1 MNGWMN
7 GWKTLRHLI
16 WKDWRTARPLAVAL
30 IAFSIAMNGVAAIL
44 PEANLEVAFAIWILT
59 PNLAA
64 LAAPAMLVGTEG
76 DAKTLDWL
84 RTLPPSWRRI
94 ADAKLLVA
102 VGLVGGV
109 WVVASGM
116 LWLQWISHPPN
127 VSPSPRSPQA
137 ETAGVLGSL
146 YFSGLLLLCSFVTA
160 YAFRSPVSGILA
172 VVPLITAAAV
182 ASFVVADAVM
192 RSLPSDQG
200 VVVNCLLAVAALATA
215 ASLQRWAAWYRLQ
228 SAMVPIRDWISNAI
242 VGGSSP
248 STAKSLSTA
257 RAYRPPRP
265 TTAWRPSASV
275 GLVWQHARQTGW
287 AGIAI
292 LLLGFAVCGLD
303 RITDFGAPGKTL
315 WKQLLVTAGP
325 YGVAPLLS
333 MWLGCLAF
341 SGDLHPGRREFLA
354 CHGVTPTAVWRTR
367 LVVPLIL
374 LGLWIVAAGSTFRT
388 DGVLPGWPV
397 AAAWTLGGVMLVGS
411 LVGMLV
417 STLIRRPASA
427 FFAKP
432 LYVSI
437 ATIGLALMATVVSI
451 GTAMM
456 IAFAFGGLV
465 SMWTRRPA
473 FAFFAAPA
481 YAAVATIGLSVM
493 FATDLYPEYR
503 FHAFWVVP
511 VLVFATWR
519 LTGPWLEGRVDRS
532 FDRRVVAYTAL
543 AVGMPAFVVFG
554 HRWATTP
561 DAIPRWRESMAAI
574 ELPSLSDTMSP
585 DKRRRLRKAL
595 IHSESG
601 VIPVSEPEELLARL
615 DAELASDAPIA
626 GHVVTSDLY
635 SGNQTR
641 LLHAGPSVGPPPG
654 GWPERRRSHEAMT
667 AMLSEIESKQVE
679 VMLRWAGEMRRR
691 GAAGEVPLSFVLAA
705 DRLEETAVGRL
716 SDWIDEDAHGIDR
729 ETIVRLVKEIPGRSL
744 RRESR
749 RLSLIGDW
757 QRFQD
762 EPWLVSGAI
771 NPEKDFARAR
781 LTDRM
786 GTRVWLSIER
796 RRTERFVDHL
806 VRHWIEVLD
815 ASLRTL
821 DDPARRREIPAPM
834 RERGVIMTED
844 RAECVRLH
852 AGAIRPW
859 PRHGSRAFAGFG
871 DFVYWTPEF
880 ERRIDSLRRRVG
892 R

>member
-1 MNGWMN
+1 MNGR
-7 GWKTLRHLI
+7 KTLRHLI
-16 WKDWRTARPLAVAL
+16 WKDWRTVRPLAVAV
-30 IAFSIAMNGVAAIL
+30 IAFSIVMNGVAAIL

-64 LAAPAMLVGTEG
+64 LGAPAMLVGTEG

-102 VGLVGGV
+102 VGLVGCV
-109 WVVASGM
+109 WIAASGM
-116 LWLQWISHPPN
+116 LWLQWLSFPPN

-182 ASFVVADAVM
+182 ASFVIADSVM

-200 VVVNCLLAVAALATA
+200 IVVNCLLAIAALVTA

-228 SAMVPIRDWISNAI
+228 SAMAPIRDWIASAI
-242 VGGSSP
+242 VSGSSP
-248 STAKSLSTA
+248 SAALSTA
-257 RAYRPPRP
+257 RAYRPPSP
-265 TTAWRPSASV
+265 TTAWRPSANV
-275 GLVWQHARQTGW
+275 GLVWQHARQMGW

-303 RITDFGAPGKTL
+303 RITDFGAPGKSL
-315 WKQLLVTAGP
+315 WKQLLVAVGP

-341 SGDLHPGRREFLA
+341 SGDLRPGRREFLA

-397 AAAWTLGGVMLVGS
+397 AAAWTVGGVMLVGS

-417 STLIRRPASA
+417 SMLIRRPASA

-432 LYVSI
+432 LYVSV

-451 GTAMM
+451 GTVMM

-465 SMWTRRPA
+465 SMWTRRAA

-503 FHAFWVVP
+503 FHAVWVVP
-511 VLVFATWR
+511 VLMFATWR
-519 LTGPWLEGRVDRS
+519 LTGPWLEGRVDRA
-532 FDRRVVAYTAL
+532 FDLRVVAYTAL
-543 AVGMPAFVVFG
+543 AVGIPAFVVFG
-554 HRWATTP
+554 HRWVTTP

-585 DKRRRLRKAL
+585 DESRRLRKTL
-595 IHSESG
+595 IHSEQG
-601 VIPVSEPEELLARL
+601 VTPVSEPEGLLERL
-615 DAELASDAPIA
+615 DAELASDEPI
-626 GHVVTSDLY
+626 T
-635 SGNQTR
+635 GNLVITE
-641 LLHAGPSVGPPPG
+641 LLQRTGEGIIHAGPSVAPPPG
-654 GWPERRRSHEAMT
+654 GWPDGRRSYEAMS
-667 AMLSEIESKQVE
+667 AMVSEINSKKVE
-679 VMLRWAGEMRRR
+679 VMLRWAGELRRR
-691 GAAGEVPLSFVLAA
+691 GAAGELPLSFVLAA
-705 DRLEETAVGRL
+705 DQLEEAAVSRL
-716 SDWIDEDAHGIDR
+716 SDWIDDDAHGIDR
-729 ETIVRLVKEIPGRSL
+729 ETIVRLVGKIPDRSL

-749 RLSLIGDW
+749 RMSLIGDW
-757 QRFQD
+757 QRFQE
-762 EPWLVSGAI
+762 EPWLKSGAI
-771 NPEKDFARAR
+771 NPEKDLAGAR

-806 VRHWIEVLD
+806 VRQWIEVLD
-815 ASLRTL
+815 ADLRTL

-834 RERGVIMTED
+834 RERGVLMTED
-844 RAECVRLH
+844 RAEYVRLH

-880 ERRIDSLRRRVG
+880 GQRIETLRNRAG